1 MKRQELAAGW
11 KLLWHGREIETQ
23 IPCSL
28 YGDLTRCGE
37 IADPYYR
44 DNEAEA
50 FALSR
55 EDCTYALTFSADG
68 DLLSCARL
76 LLRLEMIDTLA
87 DVWLNGTCVGS
98 ACNMHRVWEFPVKG
112 VLHEGTNRLEVR
124 LHAPLPFLEQQ
135 VAENGSIPCNGDTVD
150 GFPYLRKSSCMFGWD
165 WGPRLPDMGLTRPV
179 SLLGIDTARL
189 TDVLV
194 RQRHEDGRVFLSF
207 RLHTEGTADG
217 WRVTV
222 TGPDGGSQSW
232 EAPAGEVEIEQ
243 PQLWW
248 PRGYGAQPLYT
259 VRVEL
264 FCAGEP
270 ADVWERR
277 IGLRTMRVHR
287 ARDKW
292 GESFA
297 HEANG
302 VCVFAMGADYI
313 PEDCLLGRV
322 TPSRTRHLLEQ
333 AALANFNTVRV
344 WGGGYYPDDAFYDAC
359 DELGLLVWQDLMFA
373 CATYRLT
380 ESFEANIT
388 REIGASATT
397 PAWRSGAGTTRWK
410 AFSMTVTAKRR
421 SSRAITRACT
431 AM

>member
-112 VLHEGTNRLEVR
+112 VLREGTNRLEVR

-165 WGPRLPDMGLTRPV
+165 WGV
-179 SLLGIDTARL
+179 
-189 TDVLV
+189 
-194 RQRHEDGRVFLSF
+194 
-207 RLHTEGTADG
+207 
-217 WRVTV
+217 
-222 TGPDGGSQSW
+222 SQS
-232 EAPAGEVEIEQ
+232 
-243 PQLWW
+243 
-248 PRGYGAQPLYT
+248 
-259 VRVEL
+259 
-264 FCAGEP
+264 
-270 ADVWERR
+270 
-277 IGLRTMRVHR
+277 
-287 ARDKW
+287 
-292 GESFA
+292 
-297 HEANG
+297 
-302 VCVFAMGADYI
+302 
-313 PEDCLLGRV
+313 
-322 TPSRTRHLLEQ
+322 
-333 AALANFNTVRV
+333 
-344 WGGGYYPDDAFYDAC
+344 
-359 DELGLLVWQDLMFA
+359 
-373 CATYRLT
+373 
-380 ESFEANIT
+380 
-388 REIGASATT
+388 
-397 PAWRSGAGTTRWK
+397 
-410 AFSMTVTAKRR
+410 
-421 SSRAITRACT
+421 
-431 AM
+431 